1 MALTTQAQIETV
13 AAELNNC
20 ADIIH
25 ERLMNAV
32 KRKEIERPAAQLIFQ
47 DEIILRQKANGL
59 YIDAVNG
66 VVTGLAETQKSLLE
80 TIGSAKQK
88 LKKINDIATFIDLTA
103 DLIVLAAA
111 ISAAK
116 PPAILA
122 ALKEIKKDCLFVQ
135 DKKDTSRLE

>member
-25 ERLMNAV
+25 ERLMKAV
-32 KRKEIERPAAQLIFQ
+32 KRKEIARADAQLIFQ

-59 YIDAVNG
+59 YIDAANS
-66 VVTGLAETQKSLLE
+66 VVIGLMETQKSLLE
-80 TIGSAKQK
+80 TIGLAKQK
-88 LKKINDIATFIDLTA
+88 LRKIRDIATFIDLTA
-103 DLIVLAAA
+103 DLIMLAAA
-111 ISAAK
+111 ISTAK

-122 ALKEIKKDCLFVQ
+122 ALKEIKKDCEEIKAAKN
-135 DKKDTSRLE
+135 D

>member
-25 ERLMNAV
+25 ERLMKAV
-32 KRKEIERPAAQLIFQ
+32 KRKEIARADAQLIFQ

-59 YIDAVNG
+59 YIDAANS
-66 VVTGLAETQKSLLE
+66 VVIGLMETQKSLLD
-80 TIGSAKQK
+80 TIGLAKQK
-88 LKKINDIATFIDLTA
+88 LRKIRDIATFIDLTA

-111 ISAAK
+111 ISTAK

-122 ALKEIKKDCLFVQ
+122 ALKEIKKDCEEIKAAKS
-135 DKKDTSRLE
+135 D

>member
-25 ERLMNAV
+25 ERLMKAV
-32 KRKEIERPAAQLIFQ
+32 KRKEIARADAQLIFQ

-59 YIDAVNG
+59 YIDAANS
-66 VVTGLAETQKSLLE
+66 VVIGLMETQKSLLE
-80 TIGSAKQK
+80 TIGLAKQK
-88 LKKINDIATFIDLTA
+88 LRKIRDVATFIDLTA

-111 ISAAK
+111 ISTAK

-122 ALKEIKKDCLFVQ
+122 ALKEIKKDCEEIKAAKS
-135 DKKDTSRLE
+135 D

>member
-25 ERLMNAV
+25 ERLMKAV
-32 KRKEIERPAAQLIFQ
+32 KRKEIARADAQLIFQ

-59 YIDAVNG
+59 YIDAANS
-66 VVTGLAETQKSLLE
+66 VVIGLMETQKSLLE
-80 TIGSAKQK
+80 TIGLAKQK
-88 LKKINDIATFIDLTA
+88 LRKIRDIATFIDLTA

-111 ISAAK
+111 ISTAK

-122 ALKEIKKDCLFVQ
+122 ALKEIKKDCEEIKAAKN
-135 DKKDTSRLE
+135 D

>member
-25 ERLMNAV
+25 ERLMKAV
-32 KRKEIERPAAQLIFQ
+32 KRKEIARADAQLIFQ

-59 YIDAVNG
+59 YIDAANS
-66 VVTGLAETQKSLLE
+66 VVIGLRETQKSLLE
-80 TIGSAKQK
+80 TIGLAKQK
-88 LKKINDIATFIDLTA
+88 LKKIRDIATFIDLTA

-111 ISAAK
+111 ISTAK

-122 ALKEIKKDCLFVQ
+122 ALKEIKKDCEEIKAAKS
-135 DKKDTSRLE
+135 D

>member
-25 ERLMNAV
+25 ERLMKAV
-32 KRKEIERPAAQLIFQ
+32 KRKEIARADAQLIFQ

-59 YIDAVNG
+59 YIDAANS
-66 VVTGLAETQKSLLE
+66 VVIGLMETQKSLLE
-80 TIGSAKQK
+80 TIGLAKQK
-88 LKKINDIATFIDLTA
+88 LRKIRDVATFIDLTA
-103 DLIVLAAA
+103 DLIVLAVA
-111 ISAAK
+111 ISTAK

-122 ALKEIKKDCLFVQ
+122 ALKEIKKDCEEIKAAKN
-135 DKKDTSRLE
+135 D

>member
-25 ERLMNAV
+25 ERLMKAV

-59 YIDAVNG
+59 YINAANG

-80 TIGSAKQK
+80 TIGAAKQK

-122 ALKEIKKDCLFVQ
+122 ALKEIKKDCEAMKGAT
-135 DKKDTSRLE
+135 DS